1 MPKILMVSTIA
12 TTLSAFFIPL
22 VTAMRED
29 GWTVDALAAGIL
41 ENNKCMETFDHC
53 HSIEWSRSP
62 KDLSGM
68 LKAYKNVQKIVLSG
82 DYDIV
87 HVNTPIASAVARL
100 ALRNIRKDKNIKIIY
115 TAHGFHFYKG
125 SPLLN
130 WLVYYP
136 IERFLSRYT
145 DVLITINKED
155 FARVKTFHARKVEYV
170 PGVGIDID
178 KIQAVTVDR
187 TKKRK
192 GLGIPDDA
200 FLFIS
205 VGELNR
211 NKNHEIVIRA
221 LSMLDTNDNLYYII
235 AGTGPLKDH
244 LQSLIEESG
253 LSSRIQLLGYRTD
266 IIELLK
272 ISDCF
277 VFPSLREG
285 LPVALMEA
293 ITCGLFI
300 VCSNIRG
307 NTDLVEGNMT
317 GYLLFQN
324 TNMNSLLSC
333 LNNAPVTKDKCG
345 EKLSKKVIPF
355 EQDIVIEQMKK
366 VYSKCLSEGIRH
378 E

>member
-29 GWTVDALAAGIL
+29 GWTVNALAAGIL

-125 SPLLN
+125 APLLN

-155 FARVKTFHARKVEYV
+155 FARAKTFHARKVEYV

-192 GLGIPDDA
+192 ELGIPDDA

-221 LSMLDTNDNLYYII
+221 LSMLDANDNLYYII
-235 AGTGPLKDH
+235 AGTGPLKEH
-244 LQSLIEESG
+244 LQSLIKKFG
-253 LSSRIQLLGYRTD
+253 LGLRIQLLGYRTD
-266 IIELLK
+266 VIELLK

-293 ITCGLFI
+293 MAAGMPVI
-300 VCSNIRG
+300 CSNIRG
-307 NTDLVEGNMT
+307 NVDLIENDINGQLFSPSDIESLVSYINKMICIENWYVVNNLKKIMESFDRKTVLYQIKKIYTNISVE
-317 GYLLFQN
+317 
-324 TNMNSLLSC
+324 
-333 LNNAPVTKDKCG
+333 K
-345 EKLSKKVIPF
+345 
-355 EQDIVIEQMKK
+355 
-366 VYSKCLSEGIRH
+366 
-378 E
+378 

>member
-41 ENNKCMETFDHC
+41 ENNKCIKTFNYC

-68 LKAYKNVQKIVLSG
+68 LKAYKNVQEIVLSG

-100 ALRNIRKDKNIKIIY
+100 ALRNIRKEKNIKIIY

-125 SPLLN
+125 APLLN

-155 FARVKTFHARKVEYV
+155 FARAKTFHARRVEYI
-170 PGVGIDID
+170 PGVGIDIE
-178 KIQAVTVDR
+178 KIRSVVVDR
-187 TKKRK
+187 AKKCK
-192 GLGIPDDA
+192 ELNIPEIA
-200 FLFIS
+200 TLFFS
-205 VGELNR
+205 VGELNK
-211 NKNHEIVIRA
+211 NKNHVV
-221 LSMLDTNDNLYYII
+221 MLEAMSLLNDSNIHYMI
-235 AGTGPLKDH
+235 AGEGPLKEYLRNRAKVLGIDDRLH
-244 LQSLIEESG
+244 
-253 LSSRIQLLGYRTD
+253 LLGYRDD
-266 IIELLK
+266 IIELYK
-272 ISDCF
+272 ITDCF

-285 LPVALMEA
+285 LPISLLEA
-293 ITCGLFI
+293 IVCGLPI
-300 VCSNIRG
+300 VCSKIRG
-307 NTDLVEGNMT
+307 NCDLMSNYQNGFLFKSDDILELVSLIKLINNKRACIGNVNK
-317 GYLLFQN
+317 FIDF
-324 TNMNSLLSC
+324 
-333 LNNAPVTKDKCG
+333 DKHNI
-345 EKLSKKVIPF
+345 LKK
-355 EQDIVIEQMKK
+355 MK
-366 VYSKCLSEGIRH
+366 VLYDSSF
-378 E
+378 